1 MSDGS
6 QVTSGMPN
14 RSPSESFS
22 FTGKTPNISTSTNS
36 VRLTTE
42 EEEQR
47 RTMLA
52 MANLQGSIVRQ
63 DKVNGDKKSAV
74 VVTPEKPAVVGTPGA
89 AGIMKNE
96 NGSYT
101 FAGEEDGSYSFE
113 DGSCSFVPPQGAE
126 TIKFY
131 GYRPGFETYPTE
143 PAHQL
148 VVYNLSDEVDVDTIY
163 EYLKVDE
170 VPITCVQ
177 RIPGGPGQLGIAV
190 VTFQDAAQREIT
202 YTSWLSR
209 KGKNPK
215 IVVQP
220 RNLRALGGLL
230 GSTESAMEKWL
241 TARYVAEHPTQKV
254 TEDNDLKSEA
264 LVYRIEQEEAQQ
276 KQLMACG
283 VGAEA
288 FALRMQNDEQ
298 KKYWDKK
305 DAEVAKGL
313 EAGTLLSETAAKAI
327 KENQLMTRMMILQGT
342 PADGLVDGMP
352 GWVYTNTINDAA
364 GTSPA
369 PSPSPS
375 PSPTGPKL
383 LPIGT
388 KSATRNITPSVS
400 TSVRPLKITDTRDV
414 VTRPGSSPN
423 KSGANNSGANKSGTT
438 PSGNSVTT
446 PASDA
451 VAANR
456 KAVAANMTG
465 KFAQMA
471 ATPAPTRPG
480 SAANKSASTAIATGT
495 APTAMPTAISTQRF
509 AIAQQK
515 EKHPVQGGSIPA
527 TISQKTPSNTKKS
540 LAPEGGNTPV
550 ATGEGAT
557 DETAAKALLATM
569 MLSAA
574 AVAAGGATAP
584 PSTGPVPVASP
595 ENPEKAP
602 ENPEKKNTISK
613 EALNE
618 ALNAISREA
627 PETSEKT
634 PVCSSPLKTFDE
646 NVHNQI
652 LATEIQNVEARTRGE
667 EAWKAHMD
675 TLSEIR
681 AQQLMAQDVDVF
693 NQNTGS
699 KVTQEEYV
707 SHYVSELEAFQAVP
721 ILNALTSP
729 KPDVE
734 VPKAGEDNKA
744 GEDKD
749 KKDKNQIE
757 QVPKTGE
764 EPKTGDNV
772 SDATVLKTMPS
783 TAGTST
789 ASTTQLPITATRE
802 VLSKAGTST
811 ASTSRLQIA
820 PTRAVFD
827 RPTTAANKSDST
839 NTSANTST
847 NTSANTSVSKTPAS
861 GAKTPSTSDAS
872 SRASVEAIAKNRET
886 IAKGCTGKFLAM
898 ANVKHIPRPTK

>member
-1 MSDGS
+1 MKSYTNDEVQATHVTLLSLTAVGMNADLGGEQPEQPNGMPVNHVNEETVNEENGERTTTNTSQPEPPVRVNTEGDVRRKTKMYEEKSETFTASTTTTSYMTSTGPPVPGGSTGNAPVDGDLNRKMVWTGEGEQVDEEDLSPEERLELLRLLREQPSDGEEVLVQGNCHS
-6 QVTSGMPN
+6 NMEEFFNILHPEDPEVEDPEVMINQAQILCGYSTAPPAPSVVQAFLTEVQQWSNYYTQDENGETQKTDADSYEIQIADTIVVTGISADQKDADVIEHFKSGF
-14 RSPSESFS
+14 EV
-22 FTGKTPNISTSTNS
+22 GNI
-36 VRLTTE
+36 
-42 EEEQR
+42 
-47 RTMLA
+47 
-52 MANLQGSIVRQ
+52 GSIY
-63 DKVNGDKKSAV
+63 KTK
-74 VVTPEKPAVVGTPGA
+74 
-89 AGIMKNE
+89 
-96 NGSYT
+96 
-101 FAGEEDGSYSFE
+101 AGEHIISFE
-113 DGSCSFVPPQGAE
+113 D
-126 TIKFY
+126 T
-131 GYRPGFETYPTE
+131 PGFSGQDAVKQVKKKYDGVKDALKIKIQMYQTRLNEMQ
-143 PAHQL
+143 AG
-148 VVYNLSDEVDVDTIY
+148 VDKAKKAAD
-163 EYLKVDE
+163 
-170 VPITCVQ
+170 
-177 RIPGGPGQLGIAV
+177 
-190 VTFQDAAQREIT
+190 DAAQ
-202 YTSWLSR
+202 
-209 KGKNPK
+209 K
-215 IVVQP
+215 
-220 RNLRALGGLL
+220 A
-230 GSTESAMEKWL
+230 A
-241 TARYVAEHPTQKV
+241 
-254 TEDNDLKSEA
+254 DD
-264 LVYRIEQEEAQQ
+264 
-276 KQLMACG
+276 
-283 VGAEA
+283 
-288 FALRMQNDEQ
+288 
-298 KKYWDKK
+298 
-305 DAEVAKGL
+305 
-313 EAGTLLSETAAKAI
+313 AAKKAAA
-327 KENQLMTRMMILQGT
+327 KE
-342 PADGLVDGMP
+342 
-352 GWVYTNTINDAA
+352 AA
-364 GTSPA
+364 L
-369 PSPSPS
+369 
-375 PSPTGPKL
+375 SPTGPKPR
-383 LPIGT
+383 PIGV

-515 EKHPVQGGSIPA
+515 EKHPVQGGSIPV
-527 TISQKTPSNTKKS
+527 TITQKTGKKS
-540 LAPEGGNTPV
+540 LAPVP
-550 ATGEGAT
+550 EGAT